1 MAENFLS
8 NHHQHAQSLWGFSNL
23 PTALRLQAGES
34 YAEQCEKDR
43 QRRREKKEK
52 RAINYLR
59 RQKAATKAASKTK
72 SPAGDTVQSV
82 YVNDENAN
90 SYERTIA
97 AAANAENER
106 IDTIIMAESA
116 GLKLSET
123 GNYVSPNICELYVAR
138 MLHEHDI
145 LELYFVNDRWMTRV
159 HRSVILLARVSIKV
173 TVVGTFFIIKETSN
187 GFWDQAIA
195 IGLGFLANKIWGG
208 FVKTLFV
215 LLTTRRRAMALN
227 CYIGASRSARK
238 HPGKVPQHERR
249 DLQRKIVRLEIERE
263 LQEERH
269 WCLSMLASVCGC
281 EAKCCARL
289 PRRAGRC
296 MDCAACAV
304 WLLVFAMIGF
314 CLFFGVMFGFAIEDP
329 AMTAAWLESVMFSIG
344 FWIFCSRPAAIFA
357 KTLIRRGKLART
369 AARVQAKRKHHA
381 ERRLLLLKSLQQQGV
396 TVTPPSTMH
405 SKMETDLVEMFQDE
419 YRMYEHYSADIVS
432 PKGRERFS
440 GMQAAISL

>member
-1 MAENFLS
+1 MCTTDLLL
-8 NHHQHAQSLWGFSNL
+8 AQL
-23 PTALRLQAGES
+23 PVAVRVELREERVAARARDDGGRRL
-34 YAEQCEKDR
+34 
-43 QRRREKKEK
+43 RRRLHG
-52 RAINYLR
+52 RHL
-59 RQKAATKAASKTK
+59 
-72 SPAGDTVQSV
+72 PP
-82 YVNDENAN
+82 
-90 SYERTIA
+90 ERLLLLCR
-97 AAANAENER
+97 ER
-106 IDTIIMAESA
+106 H
-116 GLKLSET
+116 GQL
-123 GNYVSPNICELYVAR
+123 
-138 MLHEHDI
+138 
-145 LELYFVNDRWMTRV
+145 
-159 HRSVILLARVSIKV
+159 
-173 TVVGTFFIIKETSN
+173 
-187 GFWDQAIA
+187 
-195 IGLGFLANKIWGG
+195 
-208 FVKTLFV
+208 
-215 LLTTRRRAMALN
+215 
-227 CYIGASRSARK
+227 
-238 HPGKVPQHERR
+238 PQHERR